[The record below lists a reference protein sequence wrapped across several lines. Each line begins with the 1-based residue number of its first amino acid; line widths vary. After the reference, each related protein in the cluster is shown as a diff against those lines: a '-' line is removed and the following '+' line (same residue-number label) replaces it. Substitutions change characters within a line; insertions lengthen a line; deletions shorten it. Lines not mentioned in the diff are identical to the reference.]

1 MNEYFRVLYYGICLG
16 LFFIGLFGLAIDFS
30 QWGLSVGLMAVS
42 SIFAFVTYKI
52 GEQYE

>member
-30 QWGLSVGLMAVS
+30 QSVLSLGLMLTS
-42 SIFAFVTYKI
+42 SLFALLIYVVGK
-52 GEQYE
+52 EYE